1 MTFEE
6 IGRRR
11 KVDSH
16 EAVFDLLSEEGENLH
31 DLMWTSHSFSEADV
45 RVCLKQPECIVA
57 SDTMALAPYGLL
69 KDTIGSLIG
78 YGWTAQLFQKYV
90 REESVIKLEDAVYKL
105 TGLPAQRLEL
115 RDRGG
120 LYPGAMADV
129 VVFDPDTIENLATLA
144 KPTRYPCGIEYVMV
158 NGQTVIEKGKRTKTN
173 PGKVIRRT
181 V

>member
-1 MTFEE
+1 MTFDQ
-6 IGRRR
+6 IGKKRG
-11 KVDSH
+11 KDPYD
-16 EAVFDLLSEEGENLH
+16 AYFDLLLEEGENLNS
-31 DLMWTSHSFSEADV
+31 LMWTSHAFSDADI
-45 RVCLKQPECIVA
+45 RLCLQQPNCIVA
-57 SDTMALAPYGLL
+57 SDTKALAPYGLL

-144 KPTRYPCGIEYVMV
+144 KPTRYPCAIEYVMV